1 MRFRGRSGAGS
12 GDAPDDPAAE
22 VSPVGRPRRTR
33 GARVLL
39 GLAVIATVMVV
50 GLGVLP
56 TRTWFGQ
63 RQEIEQA
70 EAQLH
75 VLRTSNARLSAKID
89 HLSDKSSIERQA
101 REQFGFV
108 DVGEES
114 YTIPPAST
122 PTVNLPPVW
131 PFDLLQD
138 PVARAA
144 ARQGR

>member
-56 TRTWFGQ
+56 TRPACLVYLAPEVRAGG
-63 RQEIEQA
+63 
-70 EAQLH
+70 LP
-75 VLRTSNARLSAKID
+75 V
-89 HLSDKSSIERQA
+89 
-101 REQFGFV
+101 
-108 DVGEES
+108 
-114 YTIPPAST
+114 PASDVYSLGVLLWELLT
-122 PTVNLPPVW
+122 GRRLAPGTAPVK
-131 PFDLLQD
+131 PSEIKRDL
-138 PVARAA
+138 RAET
-144 ARQGR
+144 

>member
-1 MRFRGRSGAGS
+1 MSTAGTFPFFLALDASNGRL
-12 GDAPDDPAAE
+12 AE
-22 VSPVGRPRRTR
+22 
-33 GARVLL
+33 
-39 GLAVIATVMVV
+39 
-50 GLGVLP
+50 
-56 TRTWFGQ
+56 
-63 RQEIEQA
+63 
-70 EAQLH
+70 
-75 VLRTSNARLSAKID
+75 KID

-114 YTIPPAST
+114 YTVPPGSS

-144 ARQGR
+144 ARLGH